1 MQKPPALPLSPV
13 ASGFGTPLR
22 RFGIASR
29 AAQTLGIEYLDSVK
43 KALDDLGATWGALA
57 AARSPTEIL
66 AVQTAYLHRAGERAA
81 ARSAAA
87 GDAMLGL
94 TGALLRPKAEPLAVP
109 VPARRGPAR

>member
-1 MQKPPALPLSPV
+1 MQRPPALPLSPV

-29 AAQTLGIEYLDSVK
+29 ATQTLGIEYLDSVK

-57 AARSPTEIL
+57 TARSPTEIL
-66 AVQTAYLHRAGERAA
+66 AVQAAYLQRAGERAA

-87 GDAMLGL
+87 GDALLGL
-94 TGALLRPKAEPLAVP
+94 TGAFVRPKAVA
-109 VPARRGPAR
+109 PAAARPGPAR